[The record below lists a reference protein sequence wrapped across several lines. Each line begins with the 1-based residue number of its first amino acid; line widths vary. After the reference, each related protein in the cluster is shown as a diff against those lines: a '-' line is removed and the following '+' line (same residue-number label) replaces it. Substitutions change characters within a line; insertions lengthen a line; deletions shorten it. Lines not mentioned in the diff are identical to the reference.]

1 MEKVEVSEEN
11 LKEYYNNTRKPVGIL
26 GKQMVEEMNS
36 AHAAVSDWGLEQ
48 LRGISPKRIIDIGCG
63 GGRNVGRLLEI
74 YASAEVTGLD
84 YSSVSTEKTEEVNQ
98 AAVAQGRCTVVQGDV
113 SQLQIPDGS
122 YDLATAFETV
132 YFWPGPQVSFQ
143 EVYRILKP
151 GGTFAIVN
159 DTDGTKEIDKKWME
173 LISGMNLYSE
183 YELQCY
189 LLEVGFSEVEIR
201 KEPANQWI
209 CVMGKKGNG

>member
-1 MEKVEVSEEN
+1 MEVGEQY
-11 LKEYYNNTRKPVGIL
+11 LKEYYNNTKKPVGLL
-26 GKQMVEEMNS
+26 GKQMVEDMNS
-36 AHAAVSDWGLEQ
+36 GHASVSDWGLQQ
-48 LRGISPKRIIDIGCG
+48 LHVISPEQIIDIGCG

-74 YASAEVTGLD
+74 YASASVTGLD
-84 YSSVSTEKTEEVNQ
+84 YSSVSTEKTEEMNKD
-98 AAVAQGRCTVVQGDV
+98 AVAEGRCQVIQGDV
-113 SQLQIPDGS
+113 SQMPLPDES

-132 YFWPGPQVSFQ
+132 YFWPGPQVSFR

-159 DTDGTKEIDKKWME
+159 DTDGTKEIDKKWMD

-183 YELQCY
+183 YDLQRY
-189 LLEVGFSEVEIR
+189 LLEVGFAEVEIQ

-209 CVMGKKGNG
+209 CVIGRKSN